1 MKRRMKDQPLDS
13 FTRSYIETALW
24 SSMDNANDQGGEP
37 LDANYSASDI
47 DPETMAQMIAD
58 AYSFQER
65 NAELLTDSG
74 LSDKRAGHY
83 FWLSRNGHGSG
94 FFDED
99 LDALQDAAKRYGE
112 FDLYVGDDGVIYGS
126 PLDQRGGGVNEAR
139 RGPDPSRPYPRPV
152 DRSTF
157 LNTPEDMQWL
167 RDVHLHDLDLQTF
180 HSAILYG
187 NEDSPHQIK
196 VFRSNNPTVRDSFV
210 TYSRD
215 IDGFFRKSSG
225 RVGEAR
231 HERAPSGPQ
240 WVPPAL
246 ASEGITPTMLEL
258 ILSGM
263 GEHARIRPGQSV
275 VYDRAYAALREG
287 GYIVLKRATPGLSSY
302 GDYYVLTDKG
312 ADLNNKYHVELR
324 KLAGP
329 TTREAPP
336 PGRDRVHWKGDFSN
350 NPRSGTIEISGDDG
364 YAIVRWDDGK
374 TERVP
379 TSLFSTPRWSV
390 ERRGGPRPPPAAGPQ
405 PIPAPA
411 PAPTRSAHKPPE
423 HRQYD
428 LHLIAVR
435 PSSGKRHVNPVKPRL
450 LGTYDTEA
458 EAQEAGRT
466 YLRTHPDAWLQTQ
479 PADQSEGGKDVEAR
493 T

>member
-24 SSMDNANDQGGEP
+24 SSMDNADESGGEP

-65 NAELLTDSG
+65 NAELLSDSG
-74 LSDKRAGHY
+74 LSDKRAGFY

-139 RGPDPSRPYPRPV
+139 RGPDPSRSYPRPV

-231 HERAPSGPQ
+231 
-240 WVPPAL
+240 
-246 ASEGITPTMLEL
+246 
-258 ILSGM
+258 
-263 GEHARIRPGQSV
+263 
-275 VYDRAYAALREG
+275 
-287 GYIVLKRATPGLSSY
+287 
-302 GDYYVLTDKG
+302 
-312 ADLNNKYHVELR
+312 
-324 KLAGP
+324 
-329 TTREAPP
+329 
-336 PGRDRVHWKGDFSN
+336 DRVHWKGDFSN

-390 ERRGGPRPPPAAGPQ
+390 ERGAPPAAP
-405 PIPAPA
+405 PALLPPAPSGDS
-411 PAPTRSAHKPPE
+411 TRSAHRAP
-423 HRQYD
+423 
-428 LHLIAVR
+428 
-435 PSSGKRHVNPVKPRL
+435 KRS
-450 LGTYDTEA
+450 
-458 EAQEAGRT
+458 
-466 YLRTHPDAWLQTQ
+466 
-479 PADQSEGGKDVEAR
+479 PARRRAR
-493 T
+493 